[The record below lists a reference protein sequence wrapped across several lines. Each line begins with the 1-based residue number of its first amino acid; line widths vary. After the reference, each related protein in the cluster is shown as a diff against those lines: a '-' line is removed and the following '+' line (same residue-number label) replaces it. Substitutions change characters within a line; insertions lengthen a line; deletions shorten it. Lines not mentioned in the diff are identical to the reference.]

1 MKINNRGIGREFEP
15 FIVAEVSA
23 NHNGDIECA
32 KNTISEAKR
41 CGADAVKLQTYTP
54 DTMTINSKNEDF
66 IIKDGL
72 WEGRNLYE
80 LYQEA
85 YTPFEWHE
93 ELYDFANDQD
103 IICFSTPFDESAV
116 ELLESLDNPIYKVA
130 SFEVTDLFLL
140 KTIAATKKP
149 VIMSTGMA
157 NIEEIEEAVETLR
170 MNGTTE
176 LAILHC
182 VSGYPTEPKD
192 ANLKT
197 IADLSERFE
206 CEVGLS
212 DHTLSNACA
221 ISSISM
227 GASIIEKHFIIDRS
241 LGGPDSSFS
250 IEPDQLKNLKISTTE
265 AWESI
270 GNINY
275 ELKGE
280 EENMIKFRRS
290 LYIVEDVKA
299 GDKLSKDNLRRIR
312 PGYGI
317 EPKFYQEV
325 LNKRVK
331 IDLKSGTAL
340 SWEMIDE

>member
-1 MKINNRGIGREFEP
+1 
-15 FIVAEVSA
+15 
-23 NHNGDIECA
+23 
-32 KNTISEAKR
+32 
-41 CGADAVKLQTYTP
+41 
-54 DTMTINSKNEDF
+54 
-66 IIKDGL
+66 
-72 WEGRNLYE
+72 
-80 LYQEA
+80 
-85 YTPFEWHE
+85 
-93 ELYDFANDQD
+93 
-103 IICFSTPFDESAV
+103 
-116 ELLESLDNPIYKVA
+116 
-130 SFEVTDLFLL
+130 
-140 KTIAATKKP
+140 
-149 VIMSTGMA
+149 
-157 NIEEIEEAVETLR
+157 

-290 LYIVEDVKA
+290 LYIVEDIKA
-299 GDKLSKDNLRRIR
+299 GDRLSKNNLRRIR

>member
-1 MKINNRGIGREFEP
+1 MKINNRGVGREFEP

-85 YTPFEWHE
+85 YTPFDWHE

-265 AWESI
+265 AWEAI

>member
-1 MKINNRGIGREFEP
+1 MKINNRRVGREFEP

-85 YTPFEWHE
+85 YTPFEWHK

-116 ELLESLDNPIYKVA
+116 ELLESLDNPLYKVA

-290 LYIVEDVKA
+290 LYIVEDIKA
-299 GDKLSKDNLRRIR
+299 GDRLSKNNLRRIR

>member
-1 MKINNRGIGREFEP
+1 MKINNREVGKEFEP

-85 YTPFEWHE
+85 YTPFEWHK
-93 ELYDFANDQD
+93 ELYEFAHDQD

-116 ELLESLDNPIYKVA
+116 ELLESLDNPLYKVA
-130 SFEVTDLFLL
+130 SFEVTDLVLL

-157 NIEEIEEAVETLR
+157 NINEIEEAVETLR
-170 MNGTTE
+170 LNGTTE

-197 IADLSERFE
+197 IVDLSERFE
-206 CEVGLS
+206 CVVGLS

-241 LGGPDSSFS
+241 LGGPDSSF
-250 IEPDQLKNLKISTTE
+250 Q
-265 AWESI
+265 
-270 GNINY
+270 
-275 ELKGE
+275 
-280 EENMIKFRRS
+280 
-290 LYIVEDVKA
+290 
-299 GDKLSKDNLRRIR
+299 
-312 PGYGI
+312 
-317 EPKFYQEV
+317 
-325 LNKRVK
+325 
-331 IDLKSGTAL
+331 
-340 SWEMIDE
+340 

>member
-1 MKINNRGIGREFEP
+1 MKINNREVGKEFEP

-54 DTMTINSKNEDF
+54 DTMTINSQTEDF
-66 IIKDGL
+66 IIEEGL

-85 YTPFEWHE
+85 YTPFEWHK
-93 ELYDFANDQD
+93 ELYEFAHNQD

-116 ELLESLDNPIYKVA
+116 ELLESLDNPLYKVA
-130 SFEVTDLFLL
+130 SFEVTDLVLL

-157 NIEEIEEAVETLR
+157 NINEIEEAVETLR
-170 MNGTTE
+170 LNGTTE

-197 IADLSERFE
+197 IIDLSERFE
-206 CEVGLS
+206 CVVGLS

-250 IEPDQLKNLKISTTE
+250 IEPDQLINLKTSTTE

-280 EENMIKFRRS
+280 EKNMIKFRRS
-290 LYIVEDVKA
+290 LYIVNDIKA
-299 GDKLSKDNLRRIR
+299 GEKLSKSNLRRIR

-317 EPKFYQEV
+317 EPKFYEKV
-325 LNKRVK
+325 LDKRVK